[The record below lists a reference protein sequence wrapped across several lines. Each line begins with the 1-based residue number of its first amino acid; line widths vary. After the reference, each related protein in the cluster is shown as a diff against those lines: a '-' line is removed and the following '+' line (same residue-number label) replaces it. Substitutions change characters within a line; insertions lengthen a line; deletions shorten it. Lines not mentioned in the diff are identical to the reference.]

1 MHNTLGTPT
10 SAQTSQ
16 QTAQRTDM
24 CVIARLGKTHGIHG
38 WLRLYSFMQNPA
50 DALEYSSN
58 WHISCTASTQASC
71 DKSWQPL
78 ELEKSKPQ
86 QNYWLV
92 KLADY
97 NSPEAASALVNAEIA
112 IPTTII
118 KALPAGEYYWHQL
131 IGLQVITESGA
142 VLGKIC
148 EMQETGANDVMLIQG
163 ERLHC
168 LPYTD
173 HTVLN
178 TCLQKKVMTVD
189 WDPDF

>member
-1 MHNTLGTPT
+1 MQQT
-10 SAQTSQ
+10 QTSKQ
-16 QTAQRTDM
+16 TDM
-24 CVIARLGKTHGIHG
+24 CVIARLGKTHGIKG
-38 WLRLYSFMQNPA
+38 WLRLYSFMHNPA
-50 DALEYSSN
+50 DALEYASAWQTNCTPGTQQAADKN
-58 WHISCTASTQASC
+58 WQLL
-71 DKSWQPL
+71 QL
-78 ELEKSKPQ
+78 ENSKPQ
-86 QNYWLV
+86 QHYWLV
-92 KLADY
+92 KLKGYD
-97 NSPEAASALVNAEIA
+97 SPEAANELVKAEIA
-112 IPTTII
+112 IPATII
-118 KALPAGEYYWHQL
+118 KPLPTGEYYWHQL

-142 VLGKIC
+142 VLGKIY